1 MKKKKNGSLNIIYKK
16 TNYFSLQYGSVEY
29 MKIKR
34 THLFFITKLLD
45 IMSNT

>member
-1 MKKKKNGSLNIIYKK
+1 MGHLILFTNK

-45 IMSNT
+45 VMSNT

>member
-1 MKKKKNGSLNIIYKK
+1 MGHLILFTNK
-16 TNYFSLQYGSVEY
+16 THYFLLQYGLVEY

-45 IMSNT
+45 IMSNS

>member
-1 MKKKKNGSLNIIYKK
+1 MGHLILFTNK

-34 THLFFITKLLD
+34 THYFLLQNY
-45 IMSNT
+45 STL

>member
-1 MKKKKNGSLNIIYKK
+1 MGHLILFTNK
-16 TNYFSLQYGSVEY
+16 THYFLLQYGSVEY